1 MLFKSSRS
9 RTLSAVPG
17 GTCPVDVQEERYA
30 NFGTAYRIRYTAIRM
45 RLQLYNKLYAL
56 LWLGPFVRASVL
68 LGVCRSIFG
77 EHATV
82 TVPSHG
88 TNSDVS
94 GDPAQTVR
102 SVEIAVFAWQHCK
115 RRTIRYCI
123 LRVSNGFG
131 NS

>member
-1 MLFKSSRS
+1 MARAICTGISSTGLFCYLFFQDS
-9 RTLSAVPG
+9 LLL
-17 GTCPVDVQEERYA
+17 
-30 NFGTAYRIRYTAIRM
+30 F
-45 RLQLYNKLYAL
+45 LYEQ
-56 LWLGPFVRASVL
+56 
-68 LGVCRSIFG
+68 GVCRSIFG